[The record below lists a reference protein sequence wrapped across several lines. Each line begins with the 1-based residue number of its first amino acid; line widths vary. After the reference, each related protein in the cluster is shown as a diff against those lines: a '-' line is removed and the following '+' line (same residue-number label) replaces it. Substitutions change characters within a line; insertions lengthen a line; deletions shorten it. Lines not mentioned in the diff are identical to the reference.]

1 MSDKKKQKNKE
12 EIPAK
17 LSDLEEIGVKGK
29 VKKVEQKLF
38 RGHLKSGVIVQG
50 EEIYHHHKDRNFTM
64 FFDEQGF
71 KTQKIYRLFKDH
83 VSKEIYNNL
92 GQKIETHFWNERI
105 IDSKVMYE
113 YNEDGKILRT
123 FHYNEDGCTSIHEYE
138 YDAMGN
144 NILLETF
151 DKDKN
156 PTLTFA
162 MKYDERGFVIED
174 KRTKPDGTI
183 EYWTVMKNDDH
194 GNAIERQYL
203 NPDGSEQKTE
213 KNTYDYDADGVY
225 IGTNGRHHRKDAK
238 LTYNEFE
245 HDPQGNWLTKVGFHK
260 KIPVLM
266 IMRDIQYFD
275 ESLNNVSLNLNPYSV
290 KRIQYTMEKSEEN
303 APEPLKEQAGN
314 AIQLSLSQNYTQV
327 AQRLHWLAE
336 ACNGESFSAV
346 RYYAIKNNDIPSAI
360 HFAGLDIEAIALLKE
375 LKKNM
380 GASVIHS
387 FYQDFND
394 GLGRKLVRY
403 TLSFPDNG
411 YLLQA
416 LNIQSMDDDEYEVL
430 DFISFDDDFTGQVNM
445 SDFMLYHP
453 SDDSGL
459 RDLKFEEELTNTIEM
474 CTLGKVPDKPEIS
487 MVEVSVNGNFK
498 LKSYPVF
505 DNFIINDLDMHYGY
519 GFEKFHDDLIR
530 RFQSETRGLVLFHG
544 TPGTGK
550 TYYIRHLL
558 RKMTTYN
565 KVVIYMPPNM
575 VDSLVDPVFV
585 TFLSNEI
592 SRYSLQGY
600 FCVLLIED
608 AEPLLASRQSEGRI
622 QGISNLLNMTDGLL
636 NDMLKLQI
644 ICTFNVTVKE
654 LDKALLRPG
663 RLIARK
669 EFRAMTALDANRLAQ
684 QLGVKHHF
692 TKPATLAEVYSLVK
706 NQNTLVHD

>member
-1 MSDKKKQKNKE
+1 
-12 EIPAK
+12 
-17 LSDLEEIGVKGK
+17 
-29 VKKVEQKLF
+29 
-38 RGHLKSGVIVQG
+38 
-50 EEIYHHHKDRNFTM
+50 
-64 FFDEQGF
+64 
-71 KTQKIYRLFKDH
+71 
-83 VSKEIYNNL
+83 
-92 GQKIETHFWNERI
+92 
-105 IDSKVMYE
+105 
-113 YNEDGKILRT
+113 
-123 FHYNEDGCTSIHEYE
+123 
-138 YDAMGN
+138 
-144 NILLETF
+144 
-151 DKDKN
+151 
-156 PTLTFA
+156 
-162 MKYDERGFVIED
+162 
-174 KRTKPDGTI
+174 
-183 EYWTVMKNDDH
+183 
-194 GNAIERQYL
+194 
-203 NPDGSEQKTE
+203 
-213 KNTYDYDADGVY
+213 
-225 IGTNGRHHRKDAK
+225 
-238 LTYNEFE
+238 
-245 HDPQGNWLTKVGFHK
+245 
-260 KIPVLM
+260 M